1 MKIDDILKLIEADKK
16 IDYSQLDTESL
27 KIPEQ
32 AIKYHQL
39 AHEESVHLRFLEKE
53 YNVLGELGDK
63 TKIEVFKESL
73 KKILI
78 WKILIKSNL
87 TF

>member
-1 MKIDDILKLIEADKK
+1 MFFLVFSYLICYNICMKIDDILKLIEADKK

-53 YNVLGELGDK
+53 YNVA
-63 TKIEVFKESL
+63 
-73 KKILI
+73 
-78 WKILIKSNL
+78 
-87 TF
+87 